1 MINGRPASL
10 VLRVTVLVGI
20 ATIGSLLALG
30 IFVQRSIALHFVEL
44 ETEELRVISE
54 SVQSTL
60 NSSTANKGASEL
72 AIDLEGAVSGHH
84 GVYFLVADDKNSLVY
99 ATPGPDL
106 ISIANSVDTV
116 ESIERNVLHDWT
128 EGGSA
133 YSGAVLKVPVADYNL
148 VQGVSQEFTIVVAAL
163 MDEHFRFLEGFNKTL
178 WSIITSVSL
187 FAILAAWIAA
197 RQAHAPLHA
206 LSAKISTI
214 SSDKLH
220 LRLEPSK
227 VPIELAEL
235 VDSFNKMI
243 VKMEDVF
250 ERLSNFSADIAHEFR
265 TPITNI
271 ITQTEVSLGKAR
283 DVTEYREILYSNL
296 EEYERMAKMVSD
308 MLFLAQTDNGLIKPT
323 FNYLSIRDVIE
334 GIFEYYE
341 AWSEEQDVTLKLS
354 GHCPEIFGDDSML
367 RRALSNLV
375 SNAIDHT
382 NQGQSVEVSLSST
395 NNSALITIKNFG
407 KEIKT
412 EQLPKIFDRFYQAD
426 PSRQRQG
433 AGLGLAI
440 VKSII
445 EIHSGSIT
453 VTSDKG
459 MTSFA
464 IELPKNA

>member
-1 MINGRPASL
+1 MNNSRPASL

-20 ATIGSLLALG
+20 ATTVSLFALG
-30 IFVQRSIALHFVEL
+30 VFVQRSIALHFVEQ
-44 ETEELRVISE
+44 ETEELQVIAD

-60 NSSTANKGASEL
+60 NDSTANRNTSEL

-84 GVYFLVADDKNSLVY
+84 GVYFLVADDNNSLVY

-106 ISIANSVDTV
+106 MSIANSVDIA
-116 ESIERNVLHDWT
+116 ESIESDALHDWN
-128 EGGSA
+128 EDGST
-133 YSGAVLKVPVADYNL
+133 YSGAVLSIPMASSDS
-148 VQGVSQEFTIVVAAL
+148 QQEASQEFTVVVAAS
-163 MDEHFRFLEGFNKTL
+163 MDEHFEFLAGFNRTL
-178 WSIITSVSL
+178 WSIITGVSL

-220 LRLEPSK
+220 LRLEPGK
-227 VPIELAEL
+227 VPIELVEL
-235 VDSFNKMI
+235 VDSFNMMI

-250 ERLSNFSADIAHEFR
+250 EKLSNFSADIAHEFR

-308 MLFLAQTDNGLIKPT
+308 MLFLAQTDNRLIKPT
-323 FNYLSIRDVIE
+323 FEYLNIKDEIKEV
-334 GIFEYYE
+334 FEYYE
-341 AWSEEQDVTLKLS
+341 AWAEEQNVTLVLNGDCPKLL
-354 GHCPEIFGDDSML
+354 GDKSML

-382 NQGQSVEVSLSST
+382 TQGQSVAVSLNST
-395 NNSALITIKNFG
+395 NDTALITVENSG
-407 KEIKT
+407 KEIT
-412 EQLPKIFDRFYQAD
+412 AEQLPKIFDRFYQAD

-445 EIHSGSIT
+445 EVHNGSIT

-459 MTSFA
+459 ITRFEIKLA
-464 IELPKNA
+464 NTA

>member
-1 MINGRPASL
+1 
-10 VLRVTVLVGI
+10 
-20 ATIGSLLALG
+20 
-30 IFVQRSIALHFVEL
+30 
-44 ETEELRVISE
+44 
-54 SVQSTL
+54 
-60 NSSTANKGASEL
+60 
-72 AIDLEGAVSGHH
+72 
-84 GVYFLVADDKNSLVY
+84 
-99 ATPGPDL
+99 
-106 ISIANSVDTV
+106 
-116 ESIERNVLHDWT
+116 
-128 EGGSA
+128 
-133 YSGAVLKVPVADYNL
+133 
-148 VQGVSQEFTIVVAAL
+148 
-163 MDEHFRFLEGFNKTL
+163 
-178 WSIITSVSL
+178 
-187 FAILAAWIAA
+187 
-197 RQAHAPLHA
+197 
-206 LSAKISTI
+206 
-214 SSDKLH
+214 
-220 LRLEPSK
+220 
-227 VPIELAEL
+227 
-235 VDSFNKMI
+235 
-243 VKMEDVF
+243 
-250 ERLSNFSADIAHEFR
+250 
-265 TPITNI
+265 
-271 ITQTEVSLGKAR
+271 
-283 DVTEYREILYSNL
+283 
-296 EEYERMAKMVSD
+296 
-308 MLFLAQTDNGLIKPT
+308 
-323 FNYLSIRDVIE
+323 VIE